1 MTESLTIYMEFTLKS
16 ATWYDETQRRE
27 YKDFFED
34 HKRDYMY
41 YMYVHVRSVPWVIEL
56 AGKKK

>member
-16 ATWYDETQRRE
+16 ATRYDETQRRE
-27 YKDFFED
+27 YRDFFED
-34 HKRDYMY
+34 HKRGYMY
-41 YMYVHVRSVPWVIEL
+41 YTYVHVRSVPWVIEL